1 MTEIGLLA
9 QGRNVIWVQ
18 DASELDEGDWVLYES
33 LKNDSTFKPPV
44 SMRVRPAH
52 LDPLFFCLLTL
63 SPAGQRRLCD
73 CHLSDSFSHGD
84 CPRRMYTVCAG
95 S

>member
-1 MTEIGLLA
+1 VTEIGLLA

-44 SMRVRPAH
+44 SMTPPSSRQLA
-52 LDPLFFCLLTL
+52 C
-63 SPAGQRRLCD
+63 
-73 CHLSDSFSHGD
+73 
-84 CPRRMYTVCAG
+84 VCAPRT
-95 S
+95 SIPYFFAF

>member
-1 MTEIGLLA
+1 LRSNVRRGAPFSGDNLIIRPCAVIVTEIGLLA

-52 LDPLFFCLLTL
+52 LDPLFF
-63 SPAGQRRLCD
+63 A
-73 CHLSDSFSHGD
+73 F
-84 CPRRMYTVCAG
+84 
-95 S
+95 